1 MGTNDKWESHNAP
14 NGAHIW
20 CGEKHI
26 ADIVTDVDNP
36 EWSKDVG
43 EIAQSA
49 ILFHNNPQYRAA
61 TDLYEALKRICIW
74 LDTLSTSD
82 LQEARDTA
90 RVSRKAIAKAE
101 GK

>member
-1 MGTNDKWESHNAP
+1 MV
-14 NGAHIW
+14 
-20 CGEKHI
+20 GEEEYTKGEWKAGKLPPLSNWVVGVDLDNPMEI
-26 ADIVTDVDNP
+26 DIVANLYLN
-36 EWSKDVG
+36 EANANL
-43 EIAQSA
+43 IASA
-49 ILFHNNPQYRAA
+49 P
-61 TDLYEALKRICIW
+61 DLYEALKRICIW